1 MQIGAATVENNTEVP
16 QKNKNKATIRSSHPA
31 PGYTF
36 ENENTNVK
44 GYGQPSVHSSI
55 IYNGQDMEA
64 T

>member
-1 MQIGAATVENNTEVP
+1 MQIGAATVENNMEVP

-44 GYGQPSVHSSI
+44 RHMHLNVPKSI